1 MRILVGWDDLQE
13 AQLIALYLNVDDN
26 LVFVA
31 HSGESLLRLAQTEA
45 ELDVVLLSVTLPDT
59 DTAYALCQKLHE
71 LHPDCPLVGACHNQ
85 NVYEMARFL
94 TNGMQH
100 YFIRDPKKDFL
111 FLLHLTLVNVVKGV
125 QAERE
130 RQIARFLREEVD
142 SVRRLQESLI
152 PPEIRCPD
160 GYRIR
165 ARYESAQIQ
174 VFGGHPVILA
184 GGDYYDVVRIDEDTI
199 VIVVGDASGHGMRA
213 CMSIMIMQALARMIH
228 DQRYRDPQQFM
239 QRINQRLFARDSQ
252 PDPAWFVEEINRRL
266 CKQSVLGESGGF
278 ITLLYAVLNTRRNEL
293 HWTSAG
299 HPLPLLQDL
308 KSGRITPI
316 GRHELSGLPIGILEE
331 ETYDSQFCKLPPKSR
346 LLIYSDGLVEAFP
359 LERGE
364 HREYGIPGVEETL
377 KRHKDHP
384 LPEALAAL
392 FQDSHDFTDGGG
404 RHDDTTVVLIERS

>member
-26 LVFVA
+26 QVFVA
-31 HSGESLLRLAQTEA
+31 HSGEELLDLARKESA
-45 ELDVVLLSVTLPDT
+45 WDVILLSVTLPDT
-59 DTAYALCQKLHE
+59 ETAYELCQKLQV
-71 LHPDCPLVGACHNQ
+71 LYPDCPLVGACHNPD
-85 NVYEMARFL
+85 VYEMARFL

-152 PPEIRCPD
+152 PPEIYCPD
-160 GYRIR
+160 GYQIM

-278 ITLLYAVLNTRRNEL
+278 ITLLYAVLNTRRHKL

-308 KSGRITPI
+308 KTNSVTPV
-316 GRHELSGLPIGILEE
+316 GKQELSGLPIGIRDE

-359 LERGE
+359 QEQGE
-364 HREYGIPGVEETL
+364 HREYGIPGVEQTL
-377 KRHKDHP
+377 KQQKAHP
-384 LPEALAAL
+384 LPDALAAL